1 MSCVTAWVSSLTL
14 VNRLCVSRFDMRWLN
29 TLTYMTGIMG
39 WSSFSLDS
47 AIVPPFRSHR
57 APWWQPLIIISSWDH
72 LFPSNMVD
80 GVYQYL
86 HEESM
91 DVGSFSRRSSE
102 LFPRFWNEKWSRQE
116 KESHLVIFL
125 VTSQTR
131 HILSRGNSFFRAVL
145 WTMKIWRWEGCCQ
158 RWYWWCCW
166 WDIENADDDAT
177 CIIAVRNDCGL
188 KNPGSQTEI
197 GRLKSPVQP
206 FRWWGRKLW
215 RP

>member
-1 MSCVTAWVSSLTL
+1 
-14 VNRLCVSRFDMRWLN
+14 
-29 TLTYMTGIMG
+29 MG

-57 APWWQPLIIISSWDH
+57 APWWQGLVIISSWDH
-72 LFPSNMVD
+72 PFLSNMVN

-102 LFPRFWNEKWSRQE
+102 LFPRFWNENDQDMRRSLTWSSSWWRRRRG
-116 KESHLVIFL
+116 
-125 VTSQTR
+125 TSCPEAT
-131 HILSRGNSFFRAVL
+131 HSFAL
-145 WTMKIWRWEGCCQ
+145 CSGQWRWEGCCQ
-158 RWYWWCCW
+158 RCQRCCC

-206 FRWWGRKLW
+206 FWWWLTKILTTITILTILVLPCNSLILKSRSAYLLSFKF
-215 RP
+215 